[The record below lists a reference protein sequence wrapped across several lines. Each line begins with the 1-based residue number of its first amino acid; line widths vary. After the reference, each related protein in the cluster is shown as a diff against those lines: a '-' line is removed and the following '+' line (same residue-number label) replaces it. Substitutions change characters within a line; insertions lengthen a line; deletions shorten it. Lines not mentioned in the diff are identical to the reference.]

1 LNKAITAT
9 ALSAVLLAGG
19 ASTASALYKDVE
31 LSVDGQVQEASG
43 FALTVADVLAARGVT
58 LTPADVVSPALDS
71 AVANGATV
79 TVRYSKQV
87 TLDVDGVPHT
97 FATTAATLSE
107 AIANDALPMQ
117 PTQLAATSD
126 DPALDLADARFS
138 TPLATALPRAG
149 LTVQVTTPKQVTL
162 VVGGKKTTLTT
173 TAPTVADLLVDQG
186 LTVSPTDRLAPV
198 GPATI
203 SEGETIT
210 LDRVVVKTKTRTETV
225 AFGTVKKNN
234 SALWKGESRV
244 LTAGKNG
251 KATRTYAITVVNG
264 KVTKKVM
271 VTEVILTKA
280 TDQVLSVGT
289 KTSANG
295 VGLNLARAAMWDRI
309 ARCESGGN
317 WHINTGN
324 GYYGG
329 LQFNMAA
336 WNSNGGR
343 DFAARADL
351 ASRAE
356 QITVANR
363 YYAKAGTRPWSCA

>member
-1 LNKAITAT
+1 MNKAITAT

-138 TPLATALPRAG
+138 TPLATPLPRAG

-162 VVGGKKTTLTT
+162 VVGGKKAALTT

>member
-1 LNKAITAT
+1 MNKAITAT

-58 LTPADVVSPALDS
+58 VTPADVVSPALDS

-162 VVGGKKTTLTT
+162 FVGGKKTTLTT

-186 LTVSPTDRLAPV
+186 LSVSPTDRLAPV

-203 SEGETIT
+203 AEGETIA

-251 KATRTYAITVVNG
+251 KATRTYAITIVNG
-264 KVTKKVM
+264 KVTKKVV

-317 WHINTGN
+317 WRINTGN

-336 WNSNGGR
+336 WTSNGGR

-351 ASRAE
+351 ASRAQ

>member
-1 LNKAITAT
+1 MNKAITAT

-58 LTPADVVSPALDS
+58 VTPADVVSPALDS

-162 VVGGKKTTLTT
+162 VVGGKKATLTT

-264 KVTKKVM
+264 KVTKKVV

-336 WNSNGGR
+336 WTSNGGR

-351 ASRAE
+351 ASRAQ

>member
-1 LNKAITAT
+1 MNKAITAT

-71 AVANGATV
+71 AVTNGATV
-79 TVRYSKQV
+79 TVRYNKQV

-138 TPLATALPRAG
+138 TPLATPLPRAG

-162 VVGGKKTTLTT
+162 VVGGKKAALTT

-203 SEGETIT
+203 TEGETIT

-251 KATRTYAITVVNG
+251 KATRTYAITIVNG
-264 KVTKKVM
+264 KVTKKVV

>member
-1 LNKAITAT
+1 MNKAITAT

>member
-1 LNKAITAT
+1 MNKAITAT

-149 LTVQVTTPKQVTL
+149 LTVQVTTPKQVKL

-203 SEGETIT
+203 AEGETIT
-210 LDRVVVKTKTRTETV
+210 LDRVIVKTKTRTETV

-251 KATRTYAITVVNG
+251 KATRTYAITIVNG
-264 KVTKKVM
+264 KVTKKVV

>member
-1 LNKAITAT
+1 VKKAITAT
-9 ALSAVLLAGG
+9 ALTAVLLVGG
-19 ASTASALYKDVE
+19 ASTASSLYKNVE
-31 LSVDGQVQEASG
+31 LTIDGQAQEASG
-43 FALTVADVLAARGVT
+43 FALTVADVLAAKGIT
-58 LTPADVVSPALDS
+58 LTSADAVTPAVDSPL
-71 AVANGATV
+71 ANGATI
-79 TVRYSKQV
+79 TVRYSKQI

-97 FATTAATLSE
+97 FTTTAATLDE
-107 AIANDALPMQ
+107 ALATDTLATQ
-117 PTQLAATSD
+117 PTQLAASSP
-126 DPALDLADARFS
+126 DPLLSLADARFS
-138 TPLATALPRAG
+138 TSLATPLPRDG
-149 LTVQVTTPKQVTL
+149 LTVQVTTPKTVTMT
-162 VVGGKKTTLTT
+162 VAGKTSTVTTN
-173 TAPTVADLLVDQG
+173 APTVADLLLDRG
-186 LTVSPTDRLAPV
+186 LVVSATDRLDPV
-198 GPATI
+198 DTTPITDGA
-203 SEGETIT
+203 EIT
-210 LDRVVVKTKTRTETV
+210 LDRVVVKTKTKTERV
-225 AFGTVKKNN
+225 AFDTVRKNN
-234 SALWKGESRV
+234 SSLWKGETRV
-244 LTAGKNG
+244 LTAGEAG
-251 KATRTYAITVVNG
+251 KAKRTYELTVVNG
-264 KVTKKVM
+264 KVTKKVV
-271 VTEVILTKA
+271 VTEVVLRKA
-280 TDQVLSVGT
+280 VDQVLSVGT

>member
-1 LNKAITAT
+1 MNKAITAT

-117 PTQLAATSD
+117 PTQLAAISD

>member
-1 LNKAITAT
+1 MNKAITAT

-149 LTVQVTTPKQVTL
+149 LTVQVTTPKQVAL

>member
-1 LNKAITAT
+1 MKKAITAT
-9 ALSAVLLAGG
+9 ALTAVLLVGG
-19 ASTASALYKDVE
+19 ASTASSLYKNVE
-31 LSVDGQVQEASG
+31 LTIDGQAQEASG
-43 FALTVADVLAARGVT
+43 FALTVADVLAAKGIT
-58 LTPADVVSPALDS
+58 LTSADAVTPAVDSPL
-71 AVANGATV
+71 ANGATI
-79 TVRYSKQV
+79 TVRYSKQI

-97 FATTAATLSE
+97 FTTTAATLDE
-107 AIANDALPMQ
+107 ALATDTLATQ
-117 PTQLAATSD
+117 PTQLAASSP
-126 DPALDLADARFS
+126 DPLLSLADARFS
-138 TPLATALPRAG
+138 TSLATPLPRDG
-149 LTVQVTTPKQVTL
+149 LTVQVTTPKTVTMT
-162 VVGGKKTTLTT
+162 VAGKTSTVTTN
-173 TAPTVADLLVDQG
+173 APTVADLLLDRG
-186 LTVSPTDRLAPV
+186 LVVSATDRLDPV
-198 GPATI
+198 DTTPITDGA
-203 SEGETIT
+203 EIT
-210 LDRVVVKTKTRTETV
+210 LDRVVVKTKTKTERV
-225 AFGTVKKNN
+225 AFDTVRKNN
-234 SALWKGESRV
+234 SSLWKGETRV
-244 LTAGKNG
+244 LTAGEAG
-251 KATRTYAITVVNG
+251 KAKRTYELTVVNG
-264 KVTKKVM
+264 KVTKKVV
-271 VTEVILTKA
+271 VTEVVLRKA
-280 TDQVLSVGT
+280 VDQVLSVGT

>member
-1 LNKAITAT
+1 MKKAITAT
-9 ALSAVLLAGG
+9 ALTAVLLVGG
-19 ASTASALYKDVE
+19 ASTASSLYKNVE
-31 LSVDGQVQEASG
+31 LTIDGQAQEASG
-43 FALTVADVLAARGVT
+43 FALTVADVLAAKGIT
-58 LTPADVVSPALDS
+58 LTSADAVTPAVDSPL
-71 AVANGATV
+71 ANGATI
-79 TVRYSKQV
+79 TVRYSKQI

-97 FATTAATLSE
+97 LTTTAATLDE
-107 AIANDALPMQ
+107 ALATDTLATQ
-117 PTQLAATSD
+117 PTQLAASSP
-126 DPALDLADARFS
+126 DPLLSLADARFS
-138 TPLATALPRAG
+138 TSLATPLPRDG
-149 LTVQVTTPKQVTL
+149 LTVQVTTPKTVTMT
-162 VVGGKKTTLTT
+162 VAGKTSTVTTN
-173 TAPTVADLLVDQG
+173 APTVADLLLDRG
-186 LTVSPTDRLAPV
+186 LVVSATDRLDPV
-198 GPATI
+198 DTTPITDGA
-203 SEGETIT
+203 EIT
-210 LDRVVVKTKTRTETV
+210 LDRVVVKTKTKTERV
-225 AFGTVKKNN
+225 AFDTVRKNN
-234 SALWKGESRV
+234 SSLWKGETRV
-244 LTAGKNG
+244 LTAGEAG
-251 KATRTYAITVVNG
+251 KAKRTYELTVVNG
-264 KVTKKVM
+264 KVTKKVV
-271 VTEVILTKA
+271 VTEVILRKA
-280 TDQVLSVGT
+280 VDQVLSVGT

>member
-1 LNKAITAT
+1 MNKAITAT

-264 KVTKKVM
+264 KVTKKVV

-336 WNSNGGR
+336 WTSNGGR

-351 ASRAE
+351 ASRAQ

>member
-244 LTAGKNG
+244 LTAGKDG

-295 VGLNLARAAMWDRI
+295 VGLNLARAAM
-309 ARCESGGN
+309 
-317 WHINTGN
+317 
-324 GYYGG
+324 
-329 LQFNMAA
+329 
-336 WNSNGGR
+336 
-343 DFAARADL
+343 
-351 ASRAE
+351 
-356 QITVANR
+356 
-363 YYAKAGTRPWSCA
+363 

>member
-1 LNKAITAT
+1 MNKAITAT

-251 KATRTYAITVVNG
+251 KATRTYAITIVNG
-264 KVTKKVM
+264 KVTKKVV

-336 WNSNGGR
+336 WTSNGGR

-351 ASRAE
+351 ASRAQ

>member
-1 LNKAITAT
+1 MKKAITAT
-9 ALSAVLLAGG
+9 ALTAVLLVGG
-19 ASTASALYKDVE
+19 ASTASSLYKNVE
-31 LSVDGQVQEASG
+31 LTIDGQAQEASG
-43 FALTVADVLAARGVT
+43 FALTVADVLAAKGIT
-58 LTPADVVSPALDS
+58 LTSADAVTPAVDSPL
-71 AVANGATV
+71 ANGATI
-79 TVRYSKQV
+79 TVRYSKQI

-97 FATTAATLSE
+97 FTTTAATLDE
-107 AIANDALPMQ
+107 ALATDTLATQ
-117 PTQLAATSD
+117 PTQLAASSP
-126 DPALDLADARFS
+126 DPLLSLADARFS
-138 TPLATALPRAG
+138 TSLATPLPRDG
-149 LTVQVTTPKQVTL
+149 LTVQVTTPKTVTMT
-162 VVGGKKTTLTT
+162 VAGKTSTVTTN
-173 TAPTVADLLVDQG
+173 APTVADLLLDRG
-186 LTVSPTDRLAPV
+186 LVVSATDRLDPV
-198 GPATI
+198 DTTPITDGA
-203 SEGETIT
+203 EIT
-210 LDRVVVKTKTRTETV
+210 LDRVVVKTKTKTERV
-225 AFGTVKKNN
+225 AFDTVRKNN
-234 SALWKGESRV
+234 SSLWKGETRV
-244 LTAGKNG
+244 LTAGEAG
-251 KATRTYAITVVNG
+251 KAKRTYELTVVNG
-264 KVTKKVM
+264 KVTKKVV
-271 VTEVILTKA
+271 VTEVILRKA
-280 TDQVLSVGT
+280 VDQVLSVGT